1 MTKPTLASLYSGSGG
16 SAFGFQNAGF
26 EITFMNDKDEDA
38 CKTLTKNFKRIIKPK
53 DIKNISDFGN
63 PNVIEGGFPCQG
75 FSVGRYAK
83 PPKKKENKKY
93 TKIEN
98 GKFLTND
105 TNNSLYLYLK
115 RAIDK
120 SNPDFFVAE
129 NVKGFVHM
137 GEKTKKGPHFKNGK
151 ISHLGDVAQA
161 IIDDLKLDDRYVV
174 KRELH
179 NAFHFGLP
187 QERERIIIVGI
198 RKDIADKFEFKF
210 PEPTH
215 DENNFVSMKKYGV
228 PNFDKKSD
236 KIFRE
241 TKENHDD
248 YFGSRYMSRNRVRKW
263 SELSHTIPAQ
273 ANAVPA
279 QPDCKMWD
287 TKDGERP
294 MKLDKDPKSETYD
307 ELVPYD
313 DADWSEKRKEYEGKI
328 SKTLTR
334 LSVKQCAKIQ
344 GLPEKWEFAG
354 ELLSRY
360 RQIGNAV
367 PPPMM
372 QKVAECI
379 MAYYKGKKS
388 SY

>member
-1 MTKPTLASLYSGSGG
+1 MKKLKLASFYSGCGG
-16 SAFGFQNAGF
+16 AAKGFLDAAEEYDLDC
-26 EITFMNDKDEDA
+26 EIVFMNDKDKDA
-38 CKTLTKNFKRIIKPK
+38 CKTLEKNFKNIKPIHN
-53 DIKNISDFGN
+53 DIKKISNFGN
-63 PNVIEGGFPCQG
+63 PTIIEGGFPCQG
-75 FSVGRYAK
+75 FSVGRHSK
-83 PPKKKENKKY
+83 VKDEKNKKF
-93 TKIEN
+93 TKVEN
-98 GKFLTND
+98 GKILTND
-105 TNNSLYLYLK
+105 TNNSLYLHLK
-115 RAIDK
+115 RAIDE

-129 NVKGFVHM
+129 NVKGFVYM

-151 ISHLGDVAQA
+151 ISQLGDVAQA
-161 IIDDLKLDDRYVV
+161 IIDDLKLGGRYVV
-174 KRELH
+174 KYELH

-198 RKDIADKFEFKF
+198 RKDISEKFEFNF

-228 PNFDKKSD
+228 PKFDKKSD
-236 KIFRE
+236 EIFRE
-241 TKENHDD
+241 KKEKHDD

-263 SELSHTIPAQ
+263 SELSFTIPAQ

-287 TKDGERP
+287 TKDGKRP
-294 MKLDKDPKSETYD
+294 MKLD
-307 ELVPYD
+307 
-313 DADWSEKRKEYEGKI
+313 DADWSKKRKEYESKI
-328 SKTLTR
+328 SKSLTR

-379 MAYYKGKKS
+379 MPYYKGKKS